1 MAQSTQQTWTEDELT
16 LIEGADEISVAPA
29 RGDGTFRRP
38 VVIWV
43 VRVGD
48 DLYVRAYRGVDTAW
62 YRQALAHREGEILV
76 GRVHK
81 GVNFLD
87 VSHDLADDIDAAYVS
102 KYHRYPASY
111 TEGITGPKCRATT
124 FRLEPH

>member
-1 MAQSTQQTWTEDELT
+1 MAQSTQTWTDEELT
-16 LIEGADEISVAPA
+16 LIEGADEISVSPS
-29 RGDGTFRRP
+29 RPDGSLRRP
-38 VVIWV
+38 VTVWV

-62 YRQALAHREGEILV
+62 YRNALQTRTGDIGV
-76 GRVHK
+76 GRLHK
-81 GVNFLD
+81 GVNFLE
-87 VSHDLADDIDAAYVS
+87 VSHELADDIDTAYMS

-124 FRLEPH
+124 FRLEPQ